1 VQVTPLYIQDQW
13 ANIDWMQYL
22 CLWEQLPADMK
33 RVAEL
38 VGVQERYLARAVR
51 NAGAGIGG
59 RQSATQARTA
69 AIHRRFYSAM
79 ALHELINEVPLP
91 TVVRKYGCTRGV
103 LQSLQQSAATFAGL
117 VVVVVVNLLIKHLQ
131 NRHVEIQGRRTHK
144 AHLVHQQRPSITKQ

>member
-1 VQVTPLYIQDQW
+1 
-13 ANIDWMQYL
+13 MQYL

-51 NAGAGIGG
+51 SGGVGAGP
-59 RQSATQARTA
+59 RQSAAAQARTA

-79 ALHELINEVPLP
+79 ALHELANEVPLS
-91 TVVRKYGCTRGV
+91 TVVKKYGCTRGV

-117 VVVVVVNLLIKHLQ
+117 RFQCSAVCIYVCDLTWLDL
-131 NRHVEIQGRRTHK
+131 T
-144 AHLVHQQRPSITKQ
+144 

>member
-1 VQVTPLYIQDQW
+1 LYIGDQW

-51 NAGAGIGG
+51 SGG
-59 RQSATQARTA
+59 VGVGSRQMAAVQARTA

-79 ALHELINEVPLP
+79 ALHELANEVPLS
-91 TVVRKYGCTRGV
+91 TVVKKYGCTRGV

-117 VVVVVVNLLIKHLQ
+117 NFLCRFHVASCLQ
-131 NRHVEIQGRRTHK
+131 EYM
-144 AHLVHQQRPSITKQ
+144 